1 VRRYQKSE
9 TKYCQRVLIGLYLSQ
24 IWRDLAKPTED
35 LCCNYTFDHPP
46 SVVDSFLVDE
56 DPRVQAGLMAYD
68 LRTIKTF
75 RANWTEPNCKSGHWV
90 WKIRKF
96 RPI

>member
-1 VRRYQKSE
+1 
-9 TKYCQRVLIGLYLSQ
+9 
-24 IWRDLAKPTED
+24 LAKPKED

-46 SVVDSFLVDE
+46 SVVDILVDE

-75 RANWTEPNCKSGHWV
+75 RAN
-90 WKIRKF
+90 
-96 RPI
+96 